1 VKVELYSFRARTRCS
16 RAGLGL
22 TGVASRAGQ
31 SVRHALFPLSDLE
44 PGSMRS
50 VAVGSV
56 RVVVVRKRD
65 GSLRA
70 LRDVCPHRGARLSN
84 GKLARQVVGEA
95 PGARRLT
102 ETEVVLCP
110 WHGFEFDVD
119 GGRCVADPDHVRVR
133 SYPVSVEDGMIVVE
147 R

>member
-1 VKVELYSFRARTRCS
+1 M
-16 RAGLGL
+16 
-22 TGVASRAGQ
+22 
-31 SVRHALFPLSDLE
+31 RHALFPLSDIE
-44 PGSMRS
+44 PGSMQS
-50 VAVGSV
+50 VEVGSV

-119 GGRCVADPDHVRVR
+119 GGRCVARSRPCSGTQLPHIGRRRNDRVGA
-133 SYPVSVEDGMIVVE
+133 VTAEG
-147 R
+147 